1 MIFLRIVQVITK
13 EFIAWNDHFELD
25 TLVIVLLGYAL
36 KPKVAPDE
44 AYNGEDIAKDLWI
57 KHGPNLPHQYV
68 ELFEA
73 GPIESPKNGILWT
86 IIALP
91 NGYVMKNKTANII
104 IYQSESSKETRTFE
118 NTNKK
123 CGNILISSLYAVFLK
138 VKELSF
144 RAIYII

>member
-1 MIFLRIVQVITK
+1 M
-13 EFIAWNDHFELD
+13 
-25 TLVIVLLGYAL
+25 
-36 KPKVAPDE
+36 
-44 AYNGEDIAKDLWI
+44 
-57 KHGPNLPHQYV
+57 

>member
-1 MIFLRIVQVITK
+1 M
-13 EFIAWNDHFELD
+13 
-25 TLVIVLLGYAL
+25 
-36 KPKVAPDE
+36 APDE
-44 AYNGEDIAKDLWI
+44 VFNGEDIAKDFWI

-104 IYQSESSKETRTFE
+104 IYQSESSKETRKFE